1 MSLPRLL
8 GSGLA
13 RLLSSRNLKN
23 DRFGAIA
30 GVLGVAVG
38 AAMVNVV
45 AILDVNTTRIEA
57 SFAEATGPRA
67 QKAGATVQLAA
78 VREGVRIEPAPE
90 KATSD
95 DAEVLRTGI
104 RLGSLSAFL
113 LGALIVFFTF
123 SAIIDRRLRELAL
136 LRSLGALPAQLSAIF
151 LREAG
156 LIGLA
161 GGALGFVASIPTAYL
176 AAGAGVTTTGHL
188 KIDPRGMSFPWATM
202 LLISA
207 LGAAVAVLG
216 ALHPLRAVARIEIG
230 RALRPRFLPGVGTAA
245 LPARR
250 RLLRLVAAPLLLAA
264 MLLLRPLAERALAPL
279 AFHALEALGTC
290 LAFVAALLLV
300 PDLVRWLGAAL
311 VRLVPGGTGAER
323 LLTRRRIEHQGHELS
338 WSVMGVMLVFSLLL
352 TLHLVTHGL
361 KDEVRRWSDVALND
375 ETFVL
380 PWYPDLRA
388 DSLTASLPPG
398 AVVLRLS
405 GRTPWPNALHAAEHA
420 ELVRFAEDTG
430 RPELVELA
438 RRLGPGKILLS
449 TLMARRYQL
458 REGDALE
465 VSGPRATRRLTVA
478 AVSDALGFT
487 PMNAAHR
494 KARTYGLIDATD
506 GDLLAPWA
514 DPLGAVAVVA
524 HASDPAMTRWRGDDA
539 GKLTT
544 RRGIY
549 LMTARFYRDLRLREA
564 SSDFVI
570 FDLLLAL
577 TSLLAAVGIAS
588 QLVLS
593 VRARQGE
600 LALYRA
606 LGMSAAQLRRLVVM
620 EGAFIGLLG
629 GCLAA
634 LLGVPLGATALGA
647 LRGVSGFEVRL
658 SLPLSYLLFT
668 VLGSTLIATLAS
680 LYPAT
685 RAAKS
690 GAAES
695 VHHE

>member
-1 MSLPRLL
+1 
-8 GSGLA
+8 
-13 RLLSSRNLKN
+13 
-23 DRFGAIA
+23 
-30 GVLGVAVG
+30 
-38 AAMVNVV
+38 
-45 AILDVNTTRIEA
+45 
-57 SFAEATGPRA
+57 
-67 QKAGATVQLAA
+67 
-78 VREGVRIEPAPE
+78 
-90 KATSD
+90 
-95 DAEVLRTGI
+95 
-104 RLGSLSAFL
+104 
-113 LGALIVFFTF
+113 
-123 SAIIDRRLRELAL
+123 
-136 LRSLGALPAQLSAIF
+136 
-151 LREAG
+151 
-156 LIGLA
+156 
-161 GGALGFVASIPTAYL
+161 
-176 AAGAGVTTTGHL
+176 
-188 KIDPRGMSFPWATM
+188 
-202 LLISA
+202 
-207 LGAAVAVLG
+207 
-216 ALHPLRAVARIEIG
+216 
-230 RALRPRFLPGVGTAA
+230 
-245 LPARR
+245 
-250 RLLRLVAAPLLLAA
+250 
-264 MLLLRPLAERALAPL
+264 
-279 AFHALEALGTC
+279 
-290 LAFVAALLLV
+290 
-300 PDLVRWLGAAL
+300 
-311 VRLVPGGTGAER
+311 
-323 LLTRRRIEHQGHELS
+323 
-338 WSVMGVMLVFSLLL
+338 
-352 TLHLVTHGL
+352 
-361 KDEVRRWSDVALND
+361 
-375 ETFVL
+375 
-380 PWYPDLRA
+380 
-388 DSLTASLPPG
+388 
-398 AVVLRLS
+398 
-405 GRTPWPNALHAAEHA
+405 
-420 ELVRFAEDTG
+420 
-430 RPELVELA
+430 
-438 RRLGPGKILLS
+438 
-449 TLMARRYQL
+449 MARRYQL